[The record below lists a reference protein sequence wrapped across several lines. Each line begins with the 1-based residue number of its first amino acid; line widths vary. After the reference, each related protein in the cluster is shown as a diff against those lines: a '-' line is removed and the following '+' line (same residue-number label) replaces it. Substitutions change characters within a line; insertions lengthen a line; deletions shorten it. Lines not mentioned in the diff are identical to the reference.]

1 MNTKENVLE
10 VKHLTKIYGT
20 YKAVD
25 DISFVVP
32 KGSAIGLLGPNG
44 AGKTTTIQVL
54 LGVTLSNGGSISY
67 FGMNFEKHRQA
78 CLQMINFA
86 SSFNSLQGRITVWE
100 NLIVYAGLY
109 EIQNPDKRIKEL
121 AETFEVADLFSM
133 RYWDISAGQKTR
145 VNLVKAFIN
154 DPELILFDEPTAS
167 LDPDISDKLLSLIE
181 RLKKERNLSLLYTSH
196 DMDEVAR
203 VCDDV
208 IFLDHGKIV
217 AHDTPLGLTKRIEH
231 SRLTIVF
238 EGSKQAVSDILS
250 KHDLTFT
257 FPKDYSVNIKL
268 GESLIP
274 KIIFNL
280 SKEGIWITD
289 ITIHKPTLE
298 DVFLSIARGSNDFS
312 LTH

>member
-10 VKHLTKIYGT
+10 VKNLTKIYGT

-25 DISFVVP
+25 DISFAVP

-67 FGMNFEKHRQA
+67 FGMDFEKHRQL
-78 CLQMINFA
+78 CLRRINFA

-109 EIQNPDKRIKEL
+109 EVKNPEKRIKEL
-121 AETFEVADLFSM
+121 SEIFEITDLYTM

-154 DPELILFDEPTAS
+154 DPELVLFDEPTAS

-231 SRLTIVF
+231 SRLTIMF
-238 EGSKQAVSDILS
+238 DGPKETVSNILS
-250 KHDLTFT
+250 HHEVVVT
-257 FPKDYSVNIKL
+257 FPKENTVNISL
-268 GESLIP
+268 AESLIP
-274 KIIFNL
+274 KVIFSL

-289 ITIHKPTLE
+289 ITIRKPTLE